1 MVRRPERHTPII
13 GIPVFDDERIR
24 DRLGT
29 EHTVSGWLDS
39 TLECPEPLS
48 GKELYL
54 RVWYLLPD
62 FQGWKVPVKRH
73 NWGRYGYDRL
83 VRGRHDLQ
91 QGLSVA
97 STTIGED
104 GRFALMWKEVIP
116 PDRTPYIPD
125 VYHVSEDTLDPF
137 SPGGFKRI
145 TVRKS
150 YALSMFFK
158 SDSNQA
164 NYLVNFVPDVSLEF
178 YGQETEK
185 GLPPLTAICIYAPDG

>member
-29 EHTVSGWLDS
+29 EHTVSGRLAS
-39 TLECPEPLS
+39 TLDCPEPLS
-48 GKELYL
+48 GKDLHL
-54 RVWYLLPD
+54 LTWYLLPD
-62 FQGWKVPVKRH
+62 GLGWKVPVKNH
-73 NWGRYGYDRL
+73 NWGHYGYDRL

-104 GRFALMWKEVIP
+104 GRFTFTWKEVIP
-116 PDRTPYIPD
+116 PDRTPYIPN
-125 VYHVSEDTLDPF
+125 VYHVSEDTLDPS
-137 SPGGFKRI
+137 SPPGFRSI
-145 TVRKS
+145 SVRKS

-158 SDSNQA
+158 SASNEA
-164 NYLVNFVPDVSLEF
+164 NYVVSFAPNVFLEF
-178 YGQETEK
+178 FGQETEK
-185 GLPPLTAICIYAPDG
+185 GLPPLTAICIYAPEG